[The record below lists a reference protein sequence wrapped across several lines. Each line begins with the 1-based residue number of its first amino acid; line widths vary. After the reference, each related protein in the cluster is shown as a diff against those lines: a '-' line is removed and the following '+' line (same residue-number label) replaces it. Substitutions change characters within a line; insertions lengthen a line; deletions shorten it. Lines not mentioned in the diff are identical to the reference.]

1 MSGIEKAEKALGSWY
16 LDGCVLYTT
25 LEPCLMCAGAIFQ
38 SRIRRVVYAAKEPKF
53 GSFGSILDLSKDE
66 YKFNHKVAVTSG
78 ILEDEAASLLKSFFK
93 EIRNKIEKDVRRIF
107 SGTIFETL
115 PNLFSKIS
123 HLACFHFS

>member
-1 MSGIEKAEKALGSWY
+1 MPSTSCAEAVDTDAEIIAIEEAEKKLGTWY
-16 LDGCVLYTT
+16 LDGCTLYTT

-93 EIRNKIEKDVRRIF
+93 EIRNKKQK
-107 SGTIFETL
+107 SQY
-115 PNLFSKIS
+115 PKIH
-123 HLACFHFS
+123 HLKALAFN